1 MTLIAIAAS
10 ATTVAMIVSQLTVV
24 GHVRRAHSTKSRVA
38 MLQPLA
44 SFVSSILWLKYG
56 LLKNDHTV
64 SLVNSLG
71 VCVSLYILLEFWRYS
86 HARHDVE
93 TRVLLALFVSM
104 VCVGFV
110 TTSSYVWAPHV
121 YSIVCCLVSLVFLA
135 SPLGQ
140 LGQVLRARDASVLLP
155 SVTFLAF
162 ANNVVWAV
170 YGRVHGD
177 PFMFV
182 PNSVGAALCFVQLA
196 LIAWYGRMDAKALCD
211 SAADM
216 ENVL

>member
-24 GHVRRAHSTKSRVA
+24 GHVRKAHSTKTQVA

-56 LLKNDHTV
+56 LLRNDLVV
-64 SLVNSLG
+64 SLVNALG
-71 VCVSLYILLEFWRYS
+71 VCVSSYILLAFWRFS
-86 HARHDVE
+86 HSRHSVE
-93 TRVLLALFVSM
+93 TRVLLALVVSAS
-104 VCVGFV
+104 CVGFV
-110 TTSSYVWAPHV
+110 TTSNYVWAHHV
-121 YSIVCCLVSLVFLA
+121 YSIACCVVSLVFLA

-140 LGQVLRARDASVLLP
+140 LGQVLKARDASVLLP
-155 SVTFLAF
+155 SVTVLAF

-170 YGRVHGD
+170 YGRVHND

-196 LIAWYGRMDAKALCD
+196 VIAWYGRVDAKVHD
-211 SAADM
+211 SAEMDNIM
-216 ENVL
+216 